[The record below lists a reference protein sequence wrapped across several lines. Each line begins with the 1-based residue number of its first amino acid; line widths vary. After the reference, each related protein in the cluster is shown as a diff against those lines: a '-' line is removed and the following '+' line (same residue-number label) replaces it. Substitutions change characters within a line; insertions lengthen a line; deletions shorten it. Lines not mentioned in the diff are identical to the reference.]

1 MIRGPNVKTNFL
13 ENFVESWIF
22 MYMMD
27 NNKITPK
34 MVSKFID
41 GMYNDTHPGFIKDY
55 NVEVINYDN
64 KKYYNRYP
72 DVIIHILI
80 DNEVYS
86 QLINDR
92 IGSGIS
98 TGEIIIDMEN
108 KLKSILKYL
117 PYPANIKF
125 VRYNDDIKYRSQVFN
140 LDSDRGDVIMD
151 FNYVGLG
158 VWNDKTNKL

>member
-27 NNKITPK
+27 SNKITPE
-34 MVSKFID
+34 MVYKFID
-41 GMYNDTHPGFIKDY
+41 GMYRDTYPGFTKEFF
-55 NVEVINYDN
+55 VEVLNYDTYR
-64 KKYYNRYP
+64 KSEV
-72 DVIIHILI
+72 VIHVLI

-98 TGEIIIDMEN
+98 TGEIIIDMEK
-108 KLKSILKYL
+108 KLKEIMNYL
-117 PYPANIKF
+117 PYPYRLKIERYIDNGVNSF
-125 VRYNDDIKYRSQVFN
+125 VYLRHLKNND
-140 LDSDRGDVIMD
+140 G
-151 FNYVGLG
+151 
-158 VWNDKTNKL
+158 